1 MPLSASAA
9 DPIPTR
15 IETPLKNLDGQ
26 IQQAGF
32 WSAVL
37 TLTTGL
43 ISVFLPLDVPN
54 AYEATLADRVN
65 WLNANSGLFILSWI
79 NQIASMLAL
88 SGMLAAMAWYI
99 ARWNPLRALLA
110 AVLIAFATMAFFI
123 PKFMAVWTIPMLS
136 EAIATQSTGY
146 EMAQGLLP
154 ILNVT
159 VPYSLYT
166 SFDYLGFWL
175 YSVFALLV
183 CIPMTRGSVSAR
195 IIGITLG
202 LFGVIYNVL
211 VALILAGSIGRLQ
224 ITDSLMTAALLLLV
238 VSIAALF
245 LFRSPANIHDKGS
258 A

>member
-1 MPLSASAA
+1 M
-9 DPIPTR
+9 
-15 IETPLKNLDGQ
+15 KKLDEQ

-37 TLTTGL
+37 IVATTL

-54 AYEATLADRVN
+54 AYEATLADRVD
-65 WLNANSGLFILSWI
+65 WLNANSGLFILSWT

-88 SGMLAAMAWYI
+88 SAMLAAMAWYI
-99 ARWNPLRALLA
+99 ARWNPLRALLSA
-110 AVLIAFATMAFFI
+110 ILIAFATMAFLI
-123 PKFMAVWTIPMLS
+123 PKFIAVWTIPMLS

-154 ILNVT
+154 LLNVT

-166 SFDYLGFWL
+166 SFDFLGFWL

-183 CIPMTRGSVSAR
+183 CIPMTRGPLSAK
-195 IIGITLG
+195 IIGIVLG

-211 VALILAGSIGRLQ
+211 VAFILAGSIGRPQ
-224 ITDSLMTAALLLLV
+224 ISDSLMAAAAMLLV
-238 VSIAALF
+238 ATIAAFF
-245 LFRSPANIHDKGS
+245 LFRSPATIQDKGS

>member
-1 MPLSASAA
+1 M
-9 DPIPTR
+9 
-15 IETPLKNLDGQ
+15 KNLDQQ

-43 ISVFLPLDVPN
+43 ISAFLPLDVPN
-54 AYEATLADRVN
+54 AYEATLADRVE
-65 WLNANSGLFILSWI
+65 WLNANSGLFILSWL
-79 NQIASMLAL
+79 NQIASMVAL
-88 SGMLAAMAWYI
+88 SGMLAAMAWYT
-99 ARWNPLRALLA
+99 ARWNPLRALLG
-110 AVLIAFATMAFFI
+110 AVFVAFATMAFFI

-146 EMAQGLLP
+146 EMALGLLP
-154 ILNVT
+154 VLNVT

-183 CIPMTRGSVSAR
+183 CIPMTRGSLSAK

-211 VALILAGSIGRLQ
+211 TAFILAGSIGRLQ
-224 ITDSLMTAALLLLV
+224 ISESLMTAALLLLV
-238 VSIAALF
+238 ISIAAIF
-245 LFRSPANIHDKGS
+245 LFRSPPPHEGQGS

>member
-32 WSAVL
+32 WSAVI
-37 TLTTGL
+37 TIATGL

-99 ARWNPLRALLA
+99 ATWNPLRALLA
-110 AVLIAFATMAFFI
+110 AALIAFATMAFLI

-175 YSVFALLV
+175 YSVFATLFPATL
-183 CIPMTRGSVSAR
+183 PASMNPTATTATSRGTLPALSPRSRKQATA
-195 IIGITLG
+195 ISTNGIAT
-202 LFGVIYNVL
+202 
-211 VALILAGSIGRLQ
+211 
-224 ITDSLMTAALLLLV
+224 
-238 VSIAALF
+238 
-245 LFRSPANIHDKGS
+245 KK
-258 A
+258 